1 MKKKLI
7 FITLVLISLSI
18 GSLNNYFQE
27 LECTL
32 LEDTQTQLQYTEWD
46 IFLEALIMKESNG
59 DPQAIGKTQ
68 DVGILQ
74 ITPIYVKEANRL
86 SGKGF
91 TLEDRTSVEKSMEMF
106 NIIQDYWNPD
116 KNIDKAIKLHNP
128 GAGPEY
134 AEAIYKN
141 MEIIKS
147 RYNEYSRV

>member
-18 GSLNNYFQE
+18 GSLNNYLQE
-27 LECTL
+27 LKCTL
-32 LEDTQTQLQYTEWD
+32 LENTQTQLQYTEWD
-46 IFLEALIMKESNG
+46 IFLEALIMKESKG
-59 DPQAIGKTQ
+59 DPLAIGKTQ

-116 KNIDKAIKLHNP
+116 KDIAKAIKLHNP

-147 RYNEYSRV
+147 RVQ